1 MVGRGERIHIP
12 IYEYIYIIFL
22 HGIIYYNKILSASVC
37 FVLSF
42 RPYIIDLD
50 SSNGTFLNNNKIEA
64 RRYFELKE
72 KV

>member
-1 MVGRGERIHIP
+1 MWWVAGNA
-12 IYEYIYIIFL
+12 YIYLYMNIYIFL
-22 HGIIYYNKILSASVC
+22 HGIIYYTKILSASVC